1 VEAVRAALAR
11 LFREFIV
18 SPPDEAGS
26 ASLTPKWGAE
36 RAKGGSLEVADFDAE
51 GEPVFE
57 LTPGKVALEIT
68 DAAVFTR

>member
-26 ASLTPKWGAE
+26 ASITPKWGAE
-36 RAKGGSLEVADFDAE
+36 RAKGGSLDVADFDAE
-51 GEPVFE
+51 GEPVF
-57 LTPGKVALEIT
+57 
-68 DAAVFTR
+68 